1 MIPTAETFVINR
13 TDRISGIAPTPEQVY
28 HWMIEFAKM
37 HVEAALESASKNA
50 IYDYELPD
58 VIDEQSILKS
68 YPLTN
73 IK

>member
-1 MIPTAETFVINR
+1 MTTAKEFIKSKSDEYKI
-13 TDRISGIAPTPEQVY
+13 DRDLVED
-28 HWMIEFAKM
+28 MLIEFANV
-37 HVEAALESASKNA
+37 HVQAALESACKNA

-58 VIDEQSILKS
+58 VIDEQSILKA